1 MAVDKGRYRLGLYA
15 AIVVSAVSLLPM
27 FTGDTSSM
35 AYFWTLLQFLSLV
48 LSLNLITG
56 FTGYINFGH
65 IAYYGYGAYTVAYLT
80 TITQLNPYLFVPAAA
95 IGSALIALLVGK
107 PLLSVRGPYFTIATL
122 GLGEAS
128 RTIIVNL
135 PFFNY
140 SEGLPIAKFFKYDA
154 FSSYISMWLVA
165 VGLFA
170 LTFFI
175 KRSRYGLM
183 LETIRED
190 EDLAETM
197 GIDTRRTKL
206 AVYVLS
212 SSTAGLVGGLTAIT
226 YVYAH
231 PGFFSISINVAVI
244 ASLLLGGGGT
254 LLGPVV
260 GATSYFII
268 ADTLLTRF
276 PYLHLIIFGTIIMG
290 ISLLLPRGLV
300 YLMYKTPKLR
310 GLFYDA

>member
-1 MAVDKGRYRLGLYA
+1 MAVGRGRYRLGLYSA
-15 AIVVSAVSLLPM
+15 VAVMAVSLLPM
-27 FTGDTSSM
+27 FTGETASM

-65 IAYYGYGAYTVAYLT
+65 IAYYGYGAYTVACLT
-80 TITQLNPYLFVPAAA
+80 TITQQNPYLFIPAAA
-95 IGSALIALLVGK
+95 IISAVIALLVGK

-140 SEGLPIAKFFKYDA
+140 SEGLPIARFFRYDA

-165 VGLFA
+165 AGLFA
-170 LTFFI
+170 LTLFI

-197 GIDTRRTKL
+197 GINTRRTKL
-206 AVYVLS
+206 AAYVLS
-212 SSTAGLVGGLTAIT
+212 SSTAGLIGGLTAIT

-290 ISLLLPRGLV
+290 IALLLPRGLV
-300 YLMYKTPKLR
+300 YLVYKTPKLR
-310 GLFYDA
+310 GVFSDA

>member
-1 MAVDKGRYRLGLYA
+1 
-15 AIVVSAVSLLPM
+15 
-27 FTGDTSSM
+27 
-35 AYFWTLLQFLSLV
+35 
-48 LSLNLITG
+48 
-56 FTGYINFGH
+56 
-65 IAYYGYGAYTVAYLT
+65 
-80 TITQLNPYLFVPAAA
+80 
-95 IGSALIALLVGK
+95 
-107 PLLSVRGPYFTIATL
+107 
-122 GLGEAS
+122 
-128 RTIIVNL
+128 
-135 PFFNY
+135 
-140 SEGLPIAKFFKYDA
+140 
-154 FSSYISMWLVA
+154 MWLVA
-165 VGLFA
+165 AGLFA
-170 LTFFI
+170 LTLFI

-197 GIDTRRTKL
+197 GINTRRTKL
-206 AVYVLS
+206 AAYVLS
-212 SSTAGLVGGLTAIT
+212 SSTAGLIGGLTAIT

-290 ISLLLPRGLV
+290 IALLLPRGLV
-300 YLMYKTPKLR
+300 YLVYKTPKLR
-310 GLFYDA
+310 GVFSDA